1 MSAETA
7 LYSRLSTT
15 DGVTALVGTRIFP
28 MEAQQNSA
36 TPYITYQKITPH
48 FLPTLRRGALPLAG
62 PNLQV
67 NSWAD
72 TYATAK
78 AVALEVRRSLDGYD
92 NGDMASQI
100 LDEHDLMNPDSLRK
114 CVTQDYAIWIEEA

>member
-28 MEAQQNSA
+28 MEGQQAGA
-36 TPYITYQKITPH
+36 TPYITYQKITAG
-48 FLPTLRRGALPLAG
+48 FLPTMRRGALPLAG
-62 PNLQV
+62 PHLQV

-72 TYATAK
+72 TYTTAK

-114 CVTQDYAIWIEEA
+114 CVTQDYAIWTEEA

>member
-7 LYSRLSTT
+7 LFSRLSTT
-15 DGVTALVGTRIFP
+15 DGVMALVGTRIFP
-28 MEAQQNSA
+28 MEGQQAGA
-36 TPYITYQKITPH
+36 TPYITYQKVSPR
-48 FLPTLRRGALPLAG
+48 FLNTMGRGALPLAG
-62 PNLQV
+62 PRIQV
-67 NSWAD
+67 NCWAD

-92 NGDMASQI
+92 NGDVAVQI

-114 CVTQDYAIWIEEA
+114 CVTQDYAIWTEEA